1 MKSCLQLICIIIVI
15 CSSVKS
21 WAQDI
26 SISFSVDDS
35 VNCVADTLSPY
46 LVIRYCNNSS
56 NNYYFPA
63 LATSNSIEPIF
74 SFVLRRQEWPS
85 LSKSEIID
93 ILHDTANGETMC
105 LPLRYIDC
113 KMGNS
118 WMLFQE
124 ECDDEE
130 YGKPLDPINF
140 YLQLYYNS
148 TLELEYYKIDELNCP
163 FFIRN
168 RPEFVFLKSG
178 KVKEQR
184 VSLRGIK
191 EVGII
196 LRVYMENTNAL
207 TTVPIG
213 IHPNEATNLP
223 ASVMGYSLYTGYFN
237 SDELIVDFSS
247 HIE

>member
-1 MKSCLQLICIIIVI
+1 MKVFYQIISITVLFFSLQGQ
-15 CSSVKS
+15 
-21 WAQDI
+21 AQDI
-26 SISFSVDDS
+26 SISFSVDDR
-35 VNCVADTLSPY
+35 VDCVADTLSPY
-46 LVIRYCNNSS
+46 LVIRYFNNSS

-63 LATSNSIEPIF
+63 LATSSSNEPIF
-74 SFVLRRQEWPS
+74 SFVIRKQEWPS
-85 LSKSEIID
+85 LNKSEIID
-93 ILHDTANGETMC
+93 ILHDTYNGEKMC

-124 ECDDEE
+124 ECDNED
-130 YGKPLDPINF
+130 YGKPLDPINY
-140 YLQLYYNS
+140 YLQLYYSS
-148 TLELEYYKIDELNCP
+148 TLELEYFKTDEVKCP
-163 FFIRN
+163 LFIRK

-178 KVKEQR
+178 QVKEQR

-191 EVGII
+191 DAGII
-196 LRVYMENTNAL
+196 LRVYMENTDAL